1 MEQVK
6 AQEDIIYQLRSI
18 ASLTTELKKVFYAS
32 NSKKWND
39 VYQKLKVSLD
49 VLVQDAMNM
58 DLYFVVESAE
68 WIRNMMEGLKGR
80 RAGRGGRG
88 RKKKSSISVRSICK
102 SITELINGTIEE
114 LKMNYFESSSDDQ
127 NLRDY
132 FEHAIFQE
140 EYNDLVPIEYINENQ
155 VLEL

>member
-18 ASLTTELKKVFYAS
+18 ASLTTELKNVFYAS
-32 NSKKWND
+32 KSKKWND
-39 VYQKLKVSLD
+39 AYQKLKVSLD
-49 VLVQDAMNM
+49 ILAQDAINM
-58 DLYFVVESAE
+58 DLYCVEESAE

-88 RKKKSSISVRSICK
+88 RKNKSSISVRSICK
-102 SITELINGTIEE
+102 SITELINGTIKE
-114 LKMNYFESSSDDQ
+114 LKMNYFESS

-132 FEHAIFQE
+132 FEKEHALFQE
-140 EYNDLVPIEYINENQ
+140 EYNNLVPVEYINENQ

>member
-49 VLVQDAMNM
+49 ALVQDAMNM
-58 DLYFVVESAE
+58 DLYCVVGSAG
-68 WIRNMMEGLKGR
+68 MMEGLKGR
-80 RAGRGGRG
+80 RAGRGGGRG
-88 RKKKSSISVRSICK
+88 SGC
-102 SITELINGTIEE
+102 
-114 LKMNYFESSSDDQ
+114 
-127 NLRDY
+127 
-132 FEHAIFQE
+132 
-140 EYNDLVPIEYINENQ
+140 
-155 VLEL
+155 

>member
-18 ASLTTELKKVFYAS
+18 ASLTTELKNVFYAS

-58 DLYFVVESAE
+58 DLYCVVESAE

-114 LKMNYFESSSDDQ
+114 FKMNYF
-127 NLRDY
+127 
-132 FEHAIFQE
+132 
-140 EYNDLVPIEYINENQ
+140 
-155 VLEL
+155 

>member
-1 MEQVK
+1 MPQNDVKIETFHLLHLYLLKSWNKYLK

-58 DLYFVVESAE
+58 DLYCVVGSAE
-68 WIRNMMEGLKGR
+68 SIRNMMEGLKGR

-88 RKKKSSISVRSICK
+88 RKNKSSISRGA
-102 SITELINGTIEE
+102 ELGGRGGGTCPPMFWGFI
-114 LKMNYFESSSDDQ
+114 
-127 NLRDY
+127 
-132 FEHAIFQE
+132 
-140 EYNDLVPIEYINENQ
+140 
-155 VLEL
+155 